1 MPWSYKP
8 LFLAPYPYPEG
19 MEGHACFQPVLNPTN
34 AEKVQGKT
42 NTLYM
47 TALTLLAPSYP
58 KFFANLDNYTVY
70 TKCNDLPG
78 VHSFYQYQNIY
89 CLIFRQNHT
98 YRSVWLNIKIT
109 CNLLH
114 IDVLDYKSTEKKFYK
129 IDNEHGENVQNCLI
143 ISYLKITAKNL
154 QIT

>member
-1 MPWSYKP
+1 
-8 LFLAPYPYPEG
+8 

-47 TALTLLAPSYP
+47 TALTLLVPSYP

-78 VHSFYQYQNIY
+78 VHSKHILPYFQAEPYIPVCTAQYQNYMQPIAY
-89 CLIFRQNHT
+89 
-98 YRSVWLNIKIT
+98 
-109 CNLLH
+109 
-114 IDVLDYKSTEKKFYK
+114 
-129 IDNEHGENVQNCLI
+129 
-143 ISYLKITAKNL
+143 
-154 QIT
+154 